1 MLLNLATTDDMLAF
15 AWSKVRANGGGA
27 GTDGVS
33 LEHFGDDLLERL
45 TKLRKQITS
54 DTYVP
59 DPLLRIELPRTGKTP
74 RLLAVP
80 TVRDRVLQTAVAQIL
95 IPILD
100 PLFEE
105 ESFAYRPGRSVQDA
119 VKAIVVAR
127 KEGFDHVVDADIQA
141 FFDNIPHDELMAKLT
156 EVLPDASLLPL
167 INSWLTI
174 PVKTKEGFIRPVC
187 GVPQG
192 SPISPLLSNLYLDAF
207 DEVLGGDAS
216 RRLVR
221 YADDFVILA
230 HDINA
235 AEIALEEASLWL
247 VEAGLAINYDKT
259 RITTFEQGFTFL
271 GVRFEGDALWAVDPE
286 ASLWLLP
293 LEYQA
298 KKIPSK
304 FSAKK
309 SQGHQPNKSPAGE
322 SRQRKQRLLTTL
334 TDLAVPAAPADLT
347 PQSAD
352 VHFDEVNRPLLRT
365 LYLGEPGAYLR
376 LEGGRLAVHKGE
388 EELLCVPLE
397 KIDQVIVS
405 DEGAVSFGALRALL
419 AHGAGFFI
427 HGRSGEPPGHFIS
440 ALDTRIN
447 LRALQHE
454 RSRDAEFNLA
464 IARELIA
471 GKISNSRL
479 LLNRYYRFR
488 PGRENPVDIAMK
500 EAQAKALS
508 AMDMDVLRGI
518 EGAAA
523 KAYFSAWR
531 DLLPES
537 WKPYFPNRNRQPPQ
551 DPINAMLSYGYAVLY
566 HNVLT
571 LIAAR
576 GLEAHLGHLHAMRD
590 GHPALVSD
598 LVEEFRALV
607 VDAVVLKLVIDRPF
621 DQGDFQFQVDGSVRY
636 CRIGNSL
643 RKALIE
649 RLEAK
654 LNSHVTHPITGESG
668 DFRRMVRIQIAHY
681 IQVLEGVAPYYRCFV
696 QR

>member
-27 GTDGVS
+27 GTDGVT
-33 LEHFGDDLLERL
+33 LERFGDDLLERL

-95 IPILD
+95 VPILD

-127 KEGFDHVVDADIQA
+127 KQGFNHVVDADIQA
-141 FFDNIPHDELMAKLT
+141 FFDNIPHEELIAKLT
-156 EVLPDASLLPL
+156 SVLPDASLLPL
-167 INSWLTI
+167 ISSWLTI
-174 PVKTKEGFIRPVC
+174 PVKTNEGFVRATC

-230 HDINA
+230 HDNNA
-235 AEIALEEASLWL
+235 AEMALEEASLWL
-247 VEAGLAINYDKT
+247 VEAGLAINFDKT
-259 RITTFEQGFTFL
+259 RITTFDQGFTFL
-271 GVRFEGDALWAVDPE
+271 GVRFEGEALWAVDPD
-286 ASLWLLP
+286 AAPWLLP
-293 LEYQA
+293 QEYQP
-298 KKIPSK
+298 KKIKSKYHASKAQSRQHDQSSPSQ
-304 FSAKK
+304 ST
-309 SQGHQPNKSPAGE
+309 
-322 SRQRKQRLLTTL
+322 QRKQRLLATV
-334 TDLAVPAAPADLT
+334 TDLAIPAAPAEIASH
-347 PQSAD
+347 PAQA
-352 VHFDEVNRPLLRT
+352 HFDEASAPLLRT
-365 LYLGEPGAYLR
+365 LYLGEPGAYIR
-376 LEGGRLAVHKGE
+376 IEGGRLLVHKGE
-388 EELLCVPLE
+388 EELLGVPLE

-419 AHGAGFFI
+419 ARGAGFFI
-427 HGRSGEPPGHFIS
+427 HGRAGEPPGHFIS

-454 RSRDAEFNLA
+454 RVHDAEFNLA
-464 IARELIA
+464 IAQALIS

-488 PGRENPVDIAMK
+488 PGRENPVDIAML
-500 EAQAKALS
+500 EAQSKALS
-508 AMDMDVLRGI
+508 AADMDILRGI

-537 WKPYFPNRNRQPPQ
+537 WKPCFPNRNRQPPQ

-566 HNVLT
+566 HNLLT
-571 LIAAR
+571 LITAR

-607 VDAVVLKLVIDRPF
+607 VDAVVLKLVLDRPF
-621 DQGDFQFQVDGSVRY
+621 DQSDFHFQVEGAVRF
-636 CRIGNSL
+636 CKIGNAL

-654 LNSHVTHPITGESG
+654 LNSRVTHPITGEAG

-681 IQVLEGVAPYYRCFV
+681 IQVLEGVAPVYRCFV
-696 QR
+696 LR